1 MKRLAAGAAA
11 ALVLALG
18 IMFVK
23 PAYAQSGG
31 SVMVVDV
38 KGEVNA
44 AMSAYIA
51 QSIKEAEEAGMS
63 VVLDIDTYG
72 GQIIEADNIKKTLLS
87 SGVPVDAFIRHNAF
101 SAGVLI
107 SVSCERIIM
116 TPSAA
121 IGAAETIPNDE
132 KTLSTWV
139 GMLKSA
145 AQARGRDTRIIA
157 AMADKRVVIEGLTQK
172 DELLTLG
179 AKEALACGLSE
190 GTAAT
195 LEGALSLLGYDGY
208 ETVIKPMSFS
218 VRAAQFLTSVTVMSI
233 LFLVA
238 IVCLGIEI
246 FTPGFGVFGIVSF
259 ICFALYFGGSFL
271 AGFAEWWSVALFL
284 AGVVCTGIEITI
296 PGFGIFG
303 ILGIIGIGAGLLFSA
318 RDIETFLTVLGVGV
332 AGSIVALPL
341 LFKLLKRLGLV
352 RRIVLFE
359 NMTAEEGYISHNINE
374 GLTGRDGVALT
385 DLRPAGF
392 ARIGGERVEVVSS
405 GAYIDKGAR
414 ITVIKYTPGRVEVD
428 EII

>member
-1 MKRLAAGAAA
+1 MRRIAAGFAA

-18 IMFVK
+18 MLFIK
-23 PAYAQSGG
+23 TAQAQTGS
-31 SVMVVDV
+31 SVMVIDV

-51 QSIKEAEEAGMS
+51 QSIKEAEQTGMS

-87 SGVPVDAFIRHNAF
+87 ASVPVDAFIRHNAF

-107 SVSCERIIM
+107 SISCERIIM

-145 AQARGRDTRIIA
+145 AQARGRDTQLIA
-157 AMADKRVVIEGLTQK
+157 AMADKRIVIEGLTGE

-179 AKEALACGLSE
+179 AEEALSYGLSD

-195 LEGALSLLGYDGY
+195 LEGALSLLGYGDY
-208 ETVIKPMSFS
+208 ETVIKPMSFP

-246 FTPGFGVFGIVSF
+246 FTPGFGVFGIISF
-259 ICFALYFGGSFL
+259 ICFALYFGGGFL
-271 AGFAEWWSVALFL
+271 AGYAEWWSVALFL
-284 AGVVCTGIEITI
+284 AGIVCVGIEIAV

-303 ILGIIGIGAGLLFSA
+303 ILGIIGISAGLLFSA
-318 RDIETFLTVLGVGV
+318 RDFSTFLTVLGVGAV
-332 AGSIVALPL
+332 GSIVALPL
-341 LFKLLKRLGLV
+341 LFKLFKRLGLI
-352 RRIVLFE
+352 RKIVLFE
-359 NMTAEEGYISHNINE
+359 NMTAEEGYVSHSIDE
-374 GLTGRDGVALT
+374 SLPGQEGVALT

-392 ARIGGERVEVVSS
+392 ARIDGKRIEVVSS
-405 GAYIDKGAR
+405 GGYINKGAK
-414 ITVIKYTPGRVEVD
+414 IIVVKYTPGRVEVD
-428 EII
+428 EKF